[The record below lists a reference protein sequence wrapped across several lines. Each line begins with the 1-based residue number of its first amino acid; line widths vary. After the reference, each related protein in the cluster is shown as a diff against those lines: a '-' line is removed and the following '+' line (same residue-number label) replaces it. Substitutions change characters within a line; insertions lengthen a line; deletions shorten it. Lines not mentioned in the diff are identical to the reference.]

1 MTLYYALTGVVVLL
15 TATLWLT
22 HRYRVRHLVSRWREN
37 IADDVLAE
45 VAIPVTV
52 VVISQNAGADLERH
66 LPRVLEQRGI
76 DFEVVVVDAAST
88 DTTADALKRLKVR
101 YPTLRQTYVP
111 QSHANLDLWEFA
123 TVLGARAAR
132 NEWVLF
138 VHAEFCPPSD
148 TWLQDMMQYVDNTIH
163 AFVDYG
169 HVTRD
174 FLDELSSFARRRER
188 RKMARTALRGRAI
201 SAAGGSVLVQKD
213 WYLDRGHREE
223 AIECIYMYRLQNPW
237 ERVILRVRS
246 RQGSDA
252 FQW

>member
-1 MTLYYALTGVVVLL
+1 MTQYHIIAGVVVLV
-15 TATLWLT
+15 AAIIWMI
-22 HRYRVRHLVSRWREN
+22 HRYRVRHLVNWWHEN
-37 IADDVLAE
+37 AEDDELVE
-45 VAIPVTV
+45 VMIPVSV

-66 LPRVLEQRGI
+66 VPRLMEQRGVP
-76 DFEVVVVDAAST
+76 FEVVVVDAAST
-88 DTTADALKRLKVR
+88 DTTVDALKRLKTN

-111 QSHANLDLWEFA
+111 QSHANLDVWDFA

-132 NEWVLF
+132 HEWVLF
-138 VHAEFCPPSD
+138 VHAEFCPPSE
-148 TWLQDMMQYVDNTIH
+148 TWLQDLMQYVDDSIR

-174 FLDELSSFARRRER
+174 FLDELSSFARRREC

-201 SAAGGSVLVQKD
+201 SAAGGSVLVKKD

-223 AIECIYMYRLQNPW
+223 RVDCIYQYHLRQSK
-237 ERVILRVRS
+237 RVILRVRS

>member
-1 MTLYYALTGVVVLL
+1 MTIYHIIAGVALL
-15 TATLWLT
+15 AAIILWAIY
-22 HRYRVRHLVSRWREN
+22 RYKVRYLVTKWCEDT
-37 IADDVLAE
+37 ADDVLAE
-45 VAIPVTV
+45 VTIPVSV

-66 LPRVLEQRGI
+66 VPRLMEQRGVTY
-76 DFEVVVVDAAST
+76 EVVVVDAAST
-88 DTTADALKRLKVR
+88 DTTVDALKRLKTN

-111 QSHANLDLWEFA
+111 QSHANLDVWDFA

-132 NEWVLF
+132 HEWVLF
-138 VHAEFCPPSD
+138 VHAEFCPPSE
-148 TWLQDMMQYVDNTIH
+148 TWLQDLMQYVDESIH

-174 FLDELSSFARRRER
+174 FLDELSSFARRREC

-201 SAAGGSVLVQKD
+201 SAAGGSVLVKKD
-213 WYLDRGHREE
+213 WYLDRANREE
-223 AIECIYMYRLQNPW
+223 RVECIYQYHLRPSK
-237 ERVILRVRS
+237 RVILRVRS